1 MYHLPLILLLI
12 IVLLAGAALAD
23 TPSKDITKGFIAKT
37 MTIGDREIK
46 YVVYVPTSYGPK
58 RPMPTIIFLNGY
70 GECGR
75 DGWRQVF
82 HLGNAIMLDAEKWP
96 FIVIFPQKQSN
107 ESFWADEEI
116 VMMSAFEQTKK
127 EYNLDLSR
135 VYLTGL
141 SQGGYGTWAIAARH
155 PNMFAA
161 IAPVCGGGDEAMAK
175 KLAEMPV
182 WAFHGEADTTV
193 LPEKS
198 KEMVEWIKAAGGDAK
213 LTTYPGVGHNSW
225 DNAYRD
231 ENLGAWFLQFRK
243 KK

>member
-1 MYHLPLILLLI
+1 
-12 IVLLAGAALAD
+12 
-23 TPSKDITKGFIAKT
+23 
-37 MTIGDREIK
+37 MTIADKEIK
-46 YVVYVPTSYGPK
+46 YVVYVPTSYDPK
-58 RPMPTIIFLNGY
+58 TPMPTIIHLNGY

-82 HLGNAIMLDAEKWP
+82 HLGNAIMLDVDKWP

-107 ESFWADEEI
+107 ESFWVDEEI
-116 VMMSAFEQTKK
+116 VMMTAFERTKK
-127 EYNLDLSR
+127 EYKLDLSR

-155 PNMFAA
+155 PDMFAA
-161 IAPVCGGGDEAMAK
+161 IAPVCGGGDERMAK
-175 KLAEMPV
+175 KLAKMPV

-198 KEMVEWIKAAGGDAK
+198 KEMVAWVNAAGGDPK

-225 DNAYRD
+225 DNAYRN
-231 ENLGAWFLQFRK
+231 ENLGAWFLEHRK
-243 KK
+243 